1 MADVVWKGVY
11 CRLLGTPSMRKA
23 NDRENGE
30 KEEKNGEEK
39 IIKQAVAEIL
49 PS

>member
-11 CRLLGTPSMRKA
+11 CNLLGTPSMRKA
-23 NDRENGE
+23 NDRENGK

-39 IIKQAVAEIL
+39 NSKT
-49 PS
+49 SCG